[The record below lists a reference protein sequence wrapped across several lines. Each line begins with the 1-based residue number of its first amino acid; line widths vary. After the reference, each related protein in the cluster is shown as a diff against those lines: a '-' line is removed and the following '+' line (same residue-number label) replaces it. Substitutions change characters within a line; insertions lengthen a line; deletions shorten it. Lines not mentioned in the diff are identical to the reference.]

1 MTWDSSVAA
10 IFSTMIKVWVG
21 EHSMIMKY
29 EDGLP
34 SRSMAGIYTAF
45 KILCWNL
52 NGSCADP
59 IYVFLQ
65 VFGTVCMS
73 QFQPKFAY
81 FCKICIFLYLHIK
94 FAYKICIFFQPKFAS
109 NFPCWYSVFFF
120 FEKFSALLWKI
131 LNPFQRFFLKF

>member
-29 EDGLP
+29 EDGSP
-34 SRSMAGIYTAF
+34 SRSIAGIYRAF

-52 NGSCADP
+52 NGSGADP

-65 VFGTVCMS
+65 VFETVCIS

-81 FCKICIFLYLHIK
+81 FCKICIFL
-94 FAYKICIFFQPKFAS
+94 QS
-109 NFPCWYSVFFF
+109 NFPCWYSFFF
-120 FEKFSALLWKI
+120 LKNFQRSFGKYFSTVFLKI
-131 LNPFQRFFLKF
+131 LNFYSNNLSSDYKLQS